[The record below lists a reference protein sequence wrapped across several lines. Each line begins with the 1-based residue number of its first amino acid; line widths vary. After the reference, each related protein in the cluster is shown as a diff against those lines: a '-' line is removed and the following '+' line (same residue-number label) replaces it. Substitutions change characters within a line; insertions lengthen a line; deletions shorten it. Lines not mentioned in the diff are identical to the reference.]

1 MVYSEDFRKK
11 VMGHI
16 DAYKTQAE
24 VARMFN
30 ISSKT
35 LYNWINQRRETGN
48 LKPKKPIRVA
58 IKLKEEHLRQYVKDH
73 PDAYLREI
81 AEHFGCANSEVH
93 RRLKQLGITRK
104 KKLF

>member
-11 VMGHI
+11 VMEHI
-16 DAYKTQAE
+16 DAYKTQSE

-48 LKPKKPIRVA
+48 LKPK
-58 IKLKEEHLRQYVKDH
+58 
-73 PDAYLREI
+73 
-81 AEHFGCANSEVH
+81 
-93 RRLKQLGITRK
+93 
-104 KKLF
+104 